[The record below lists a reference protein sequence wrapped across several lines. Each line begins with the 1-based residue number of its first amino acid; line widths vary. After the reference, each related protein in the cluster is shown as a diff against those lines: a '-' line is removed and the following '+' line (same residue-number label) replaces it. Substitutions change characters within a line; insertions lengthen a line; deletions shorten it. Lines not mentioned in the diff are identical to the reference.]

1 MQTQSC
7 RRGMKKEASVCVCRP
22 LSARLS
28 RLIYQP
34 WPLTSGRGH
43 AQFTGSGM
51 CCITLPA
58 AVAAVCVC
66 VCLDSCGCLLNHTQT
81 LVTRRGEI
89 LIIPPPR
96 LCCFHLSVS
105 CRFYWSCLP
114 FTVNLFPV
122 TTAMESFAAPA
133 ACEECSEKPHV
144 WCFSM

>member
-1 MQTQSC
+1 MCADAKLPPWDEERSQCLCVST
-7 RRGMKKEASVCVCRP
+7 SVCSSEPPDLPTV
-22 LSARLS
+22 
-28 RLIYQP
+28 
-34 WPLTSGRGH
+34 TSDLWLGPRTVH
-43 AQFTGSGM
+43 RVRDVLHHS
-51 CCITLPA
+51 PSSSSS
-58 AVAAVCVC
+58 CVC